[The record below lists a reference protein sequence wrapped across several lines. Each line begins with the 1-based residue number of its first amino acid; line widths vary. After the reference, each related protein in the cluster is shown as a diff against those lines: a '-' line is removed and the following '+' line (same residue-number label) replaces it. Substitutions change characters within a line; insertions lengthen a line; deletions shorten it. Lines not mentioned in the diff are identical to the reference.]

1 MTQALNIHA
10 LTEPVDLPGP
20 ATAQVPEAPRTKT
33 LMLSGTPGMAEMV
46 ARGLAQDANLDVTH
60 RPFGLADYIAREDAD
75 FAGLELLVFEIRL
88 GHDTDIAV
96 IRELKRHFGDAL
108 QILGVTGEAL
118 TLATART
125 LMDAGVAEVIPVS
138 NMQPQS
144 EHAAS
149 LGALATQAETTGG
162 ETRDGMVLAVCGAAG
177 GVGTTTFA
185 LNLATLLAR
194 TDKKTGGQA
203 AKVAVVDLDFQNGV
217 LGASIDLTDGG
228 AYLEMLQGEAMVN
241 QSFLKRALETY
252 APAGFDVMAAPVTL
266 APLDALTPATVARL
280 VDELRLSYDYVVL
293 DLPRVVVDWIDA
305 VLARADRFFILGDT
319 SVHTVR
325 QIRRMIDLYTDD
337 HAALPVEVIVSK
349 EKKPGSAHVK
359 EAEHFLGQTLATWLP
374 GDDKTAARARAH
386 GQPMVL
392 ARPKAPV
399 ARAMGPVVESIKKD
413 FKNSN
418 RRRA

>member
-1 MTQALNIHA
+1 MTELAVSPRFTDA
-10 LTEPVDLPGP
+10 DLPV
-20 ATAQVPEAPRTKT
+20 AAPKAARTRT

-46 ARGLAQDANLDVTH
+46 ARGLAQDANLDVRH
-60 RPFGLADYIAREDAD
+60 KPFGLADYISREDAD
-75 FAGLELLVFEIRL
+75 LTGLELLVFEIRP
-88 GHDTDIAV
+88 GNDTDIAI
-96 IRELKRHFGDAL
+96 IRELKRHFGDDL

-125 LMDAGVAEVIPVS
+125 LMEAGVAEVIPLS
-138 NMQPQS
+138 NTQPQAD
-144 EHAAS
+144 HAAS
-149 LGALATQAETTGG
+149 LGALTTQAETTGG
-162 ETRDGMVLAVCGAAG
+162 ETRDAMVLAVCGAAG

-194 TDKKTGGQA
+194 PDKTSKGEA
-203 AKVAVVDLDFQNGV
+203 ARVAVVDLDFQNGV

-228 AYLEMLQGEAMVN
+228 AYLEMLQGQASPN
-241 QSFLKRALETY
+241 QSFLKRALESY
-252 APAGFDVMAAPVTL
+252 APGGFDVMAAPVTL
-266 APLDALTPATVARL
+266 APLDAMTPDMVARL
-280 VDELRLSYDYVVL
+280 IDELRLAYDYVVL

-337 HAALPVEVIVSK
+337 HAALPVQVVVSK
-349 EKKPGSAHVK
+349 EKKPGAAHVK

-374 GDDKTAARARAH
+374 RDDKTAARARAH
-386 GQPMVL
+386 GQPMAL
-392 ARPKAPV
+392 SGQKAPV
-399 ARAMGPVVESIKKD
+399 SRAMGPVVDQIRTD